1 MEAPEVTPKDSSN
14 PDKSN
19 TVKALE
25 GSWKNTSDTSDM
37 KEDTDSDLI
46 SNICKG
52 NSKTGTSSDS
62 DVPKNDDVTFNS
74 EALGAPTTKVTSD
87 SSNSNA
93 TELQDQAHCSKSTRD
108 TKDSK
113 VENTAKEI
121 SAEIK
126 KGEIKIRGVATEDED
141 PLVIDEAGDD
151 DTKSESDRAAGSE
164 VQTFYLTIK
173 TNPGSRVFVFI
184 SYYYCI
190 DKFYHLPLY
199 SYREEKVKKKNS
211 SQLLI

>member
-173 TNPGSRVFVFI
+173 TNPGSRVKVF
-184 SYYYCI
+184 C
-190 DKFYHLPLY
+190 FHFLLLLY
-199 SYREEKVKKKNS
+199 
-211 SQLLI
+211 